1 MKLPIKIRT
10 DLKKML
16 WAGLLLGVA
25 VAEVGCKSSDVV
37 SERMRRDQAHS
48 GRQTRQAQA
57 KRRPSSR
64 SFGSSNAGTA
74 LNVAPFF
81 GNLSVVP
88 ALAGESV
95 SLYRQTDCSLTYS
108 SFTYTQSPTLLTAT
122 VDQQIPQYEKTI
134 HNNAFLTTTPDLF
147 PNGCADANQGI
158 TSQLSISLGLGK
170 NGQYLGATVG
180 AGSVYT
186 AGMNSDVT
194 FTVPASQATPVQPV
208 TVMSGD
214 LNRDGNADVVS
225 INNDGLTASVT
236 VFLGNSD
243 GSYQT
248 GVNYPLP
255 YSAAL
260 FGVLDDLNGDGKLDL
275 LASSSANGFAFSIF
289 LGNGDG
295 TFKAAQTF
303 NPPTVNLSFTAS
315 FITADVN
322 GDGAKDII
330 TAQGQ
335 VFLGKGDGISF
346 TQVPQLAF
354 PPTLGSSNYGP
365 TIVAADFNKDGK
377 LDLAT
382 NDGVTIRTYHGNGD
396 GTFTVG
402 PAYATIPD
410 RGYLIATDLDGDGNL
425 DLLSGIGGNGSF
437 GGDDYLS
444 NEAYALMGNGDG
456 TFQGAASLPA
466 TYTGTNW
473 ADLNGDGHLDLVGT
487 TTIPNPNEPSTLV
500 FTTSLGQSNGSFLN
514 GPQLVA
520 PPYVRQG
527 GSTYIVSAVD
537 SYAVG
542 DLNGDHIPD
551 LIYIPAPM
559 ELPVAGYY
567 LALGNGDGSFQTPV
581 FIAAP
586 SFVAPGDIDINEILS
601 GVVIAD
607 FNHDGK
613 LDLAYSF
620 SDQSSQT
627 GNYIQG
633 FGVQLGNGDGT
644 FQAPVAT
651 TTYSGTNPPP
661 TAFSPTISAVANVN
675 KDNFPDVFLV
685 LPGQIVEGT
694 LQNEVELFV
703 AKGDGSFK
711 SPATLTL
718 TGNILPPSLG
728 SRAGSP
734 FAFADLNGDG
744 KVDLVAGGA
753 SADGTIPEL
762 AIALGNG
769 DGTFQTATIL
779 TFQGFG
785 FLDSPSIADFDGDG
799 KLDVYANGNLTIG
812 GGIFPGQ
819 GNGSVQTVSNG
830 DGTVSAPQSVLLAV
844 SQGSTAADLNGDGK
858 PDLLVGNV
866 VLLNKAGG
874 LVVGATTTS
883 LTAVPTTATA
893 GQNVTLTATVAAIDG
908 GTPTGTVTFYDG
920 TTSLGTGSL
929 SSGTAAYS
937 TTSLAVGSHSITAS
951 YGGDANY
958 ASSTSV
964 PVTVTITSSSPGDFT
979 IGLSPTS
986 GTVTPGDSSSSTITI
1001 TPTGGFDQMV
1011 SLTCSGAPAN
1021 ATCMISPTSFALDG
1035 TDAATATLTIQT
1047 EGKSAALQ
1055 LPLAPHPANTSGSV
1069 FSSAL
1074 AFVIFSSGGLLG
1086 LTLLSNRRRNK
1097 TRWSIQ
1103 IGLLLMVLTASF
1115 LTACGSSGS
1124 SNPTTPPGTYQIT
1137 VTAAGGS
1144 NSHSQVFS
1152 LTVQ

>member
-1 MKLPIKIRT
+1 MRSPVQMRVDVKR
-10 DLKKML
+10 M
-16 WAGLLLGVA
+16 WWVGLLLGVA
-25 VAEVGCKSSDVV
+25 IAGTSGCSGSDVA
-37 SERMRRDQAHS
+37 SERMSQDKAHTS
-48 GRQTRQAQA
+48 
-57 KRRPSSR
+57 RPTPHRASSR
-64 SFGSSNAGTA
+64 SLSSRNAGTA

-88 ALAGESV
+88 APVADGLA
-95 SLYRQTDCSLTYS
+95 LQRQADCSLTYA
-108 SFTYTQSPTLLTAT
+108 SFSYMQSPTSVTAT
-122 VDQQIPQYEKTI
+122 VDSQVPGYEKTI
-134 HNNAFLTTTPDLF
+134 HSNAFLTTTPDLF
-147 PNGCADANQGI
+147 PNGCADAKQGI

-180 AGSVYT
+180 AGTVY
-186 AGMNSDVT
+186 AGGMNSNVT
-194 FTVPASQATPVQPV
+194 FTVPEALATPVQPV
-208 TVMSGD
+208 TVLSGD

-225 INNDGLTASVT
+225 INNDGLNSSVT
-236 VFLGNSD
+236 VFLGNAD

-248 GVNYPLP
+248 GVNYALP
-255 YSAAL
+255 YSATL

-289 LGNGDG
+289 IGNGDG
-295 TFKAAQTF
+295 TFKAAKTF
-303 NPPTVNLSFTAS
+303 NPPNVNLSFAVP

-335 VFLGKGDGISF
+335 VFLGSGNGVSY

-382 NDGVTIRTYHGNGD
+382 NDGGTIRTYHGNGD

-402 PAYATIPD
+402 PAYSTIPN
-410 RGYLIATDLDGDGNL
+410 RGYLLATDIDGDGNL
-425 DLLSGIGGNGSF
+425 DLLSGLGGNGTY
-437 GGDDYLS
+437 GGDDYLT
-444 NEAYALMGNGDG
+444 NQAYALMGNGDG

-473 ADLNGDGHLDLVGT
+473 ADLNGDGHFDLVGT

-514 GPQLVA
+514 GPQLIA
-520 PPYVRQG
+520 PSYIRDG
-527 GSTYIVSAVD
+527 GGTYPVSAVD

-542 DLNGDHIPD
+542 DLNGDNIPD
-551 LIYIPAPM
+551 LIYIPTPM

-567 LALGNGDGSFQTPV
+567 LALGNGDGSFQTPA
-581 FIAAP
+581 FIVAP
-586 SFVAPGDIDINEILS
+586 SFVGPGDIDINETLS

-613 LDLAYSF
+613 LDLGYSY

-627 GNYIQG
+627 QDYLQG
-633 FGVQLGNGDGT
+633 FAVQLGNGDGT
-644 FQAPVAT
+644 FQAPVIT
-651 TTYSGTNPPP
+651 STYSSLNPPP
-661 TAFSPTISAVANVN
+661 SAFSPTIGAVADVN
-675 KDNFPDVFLV
+675 KDNFPDVFLI
-685 LPGQIVEGT
+685 LPTTIEQGT

-711 SPATLTL
+711 APAMLTL
-718 TGNILPPSLG
+718 TGNILPPSLE
-728 SRAGSP
+728 SNAGSP
-734 FAFADLNGDG
+734 FALADLNGDG
-744 KVDLVAGGA
+744 NVDLVVGGA

-785 FLDSPSIADFDGDG
+785 FLEGPSIADFNGDG
-799 KLDVYANGNLTIG
+799 KLDVYANGSVAIG

-819 GNGSVQTVSNG
+819 GNGTLQTISNG
-830 DGTVSAPQSVLLAV
+830 DGTVSAPESILLAV
-844 SQGSTAADLNGDGK
+844 SQGSIATDLNGDGK
-858 PDLLVGNV
+858 PDLIVGNV
-866 VLLNKAGG
+866 VLLNKAGD
-874 LVVGATTTS
+874 LVLGSTTTALVAS
-883 LTAVPTTATA
+883 PTTATV
-893 GQNVTLTATVAAIDG
+893 GQNVTLTATVTTTDG

-929 SSGTAAYS
+929 SSGSAVYS
-937 TTSLAVGSHSITAS
+937 TTSLAVGSHSITAT
-951 YGGDANY
+951 YGGDGSY
-958 ASSTSV
+958 ASSTSA
-964 PVTVTITSSSPGDFT
+964 PVTVTITSSTGDFT

-986 GTVTPGDSSSSTITI
+986 GTVTEGGSATSTITI
-1001 TPTGGFDQMV
+1001 TPTNGFNQLV
-1011 SLTCSGAPAN
+1011 SLSCSGAPAN
-1021 ATCMISPTSFALDG
+1021 TTCAINPTSFTLDG
-1035 TDAATATLTIQT
+1035 TDAATAILTIQT
-1047 EGKSAALQ
+1047 DGKSAALR
-1055 LPLAPHPANTSGSV
+1055 LPNAPHSANRASGLFGFAFV
-1069 FSSAL
+1069 LFSSA
-1074 AFVIFSSGGLLG
+1074 GLLG
-1086 LTLLSNRRRNK
+1086 LTLLSDHRRDKN
-1097 TRWSIQ
+1097 RWSIH
-1103 IGLLLMVLTASF
+1103 IGLLLMVLTLFF
-1115 LTACGSSGS
+1115 LIGCGSSGS
-1124 SNPTTPPGTYQIT
+1124 SNTTTPPGTYQIT

-1144 NSHSQVFS
+1144 STHSQIFS